1 MKLGS
6 YTTCTDCAALVR
18 RYRRGQPPA
27 FRCRLGYPLHNL
39 APVAL
44 CPKPLSECE
53 VVLARKTLQKAPMPR
68 YVATVRRGVHAIK
81 DMEQGDTVCLFML
94 KGAEARAAQ
103 RQPEYLPSRLNYVDE
118 QRKEKKHGLASDSP
132 R

>member
-1 MKLGS
+1 MQLAIHA
-6 YTTCTDCAALVR
+6 TCQNCAALVR

-53 VVLARKTLQKAPMPR
+53 VVLARKL
-68 YVATVRRGVHAIK
+68 YRRFPCR
-81 DMEQGDTVCLFML
+81 DM
-94 KGAEARAAQ
+94 
-103 RQPEYLPSRLNYVDE
+103 
-118 QRKEKKHGLASDSP
+118 
-132 R
+132 

>member
-1 MKLGS
+1 MQLAIHA
-6 YTTCTDCAALVR
+6 TCQNCAALVR

-53 VVLARKTLQKAPMPR
+53 VVLA
-68 YVATVRRGVHAIK
+68 
-81 DMEQGDTVCLFML
+81 
-94 KGAEARAAQ
+94 
-103 RQPEYLPSRLNYVDE
+103 
-118 QRKEKKHGLASDSP
+118 
-132 R
+132 